1 MEFAIG
7 NKVKILNYENTFCE
21 IGSIVRDCT
30 AQDIDGIFTIE
41 DFMGERAIV
50 STHKDDIMKI
60 HVELRKLKHV
70 ETAQKDETV
79 GMKVMV
85 RDISDIEPVCL
96 SDRINITMAML
107 QSPMIAS
114 KIEGNMLF
122 ARIPNTDYVI
132 YGRADKFELFE

>member
-21 IGSIVRDCT
+21 VGSTVRDCT
-30 AQDIDGIFTIE
+30 ARDIDGIFIIE

-60 HVELRKLKHV
+60 YVELKKLKHV

-79 GMKVMV
+79 GMKVLL

-96 SDRINITMAML
+96 SDRNNITLAML
-107 QSPMIAS
+107 QAPMIAA

-132 YGRADKFELFE
+132 YGRADKFELLE